1 MLLAQRPGTRGLD
14 AKEICEMLKETAPEA
29 QFLWNNQQLVHV
41 FVSEQREP
49 WATLVTKRVANVEL
63 ALNGPQGRFALG
75 RVTELA
81 AEREFQP
88 GAERD
93 TVRLRFV
100 THDDLDRGDLRQFLG
115 EHLASLGKRPRQIA
129 GASS

>member
-1 MLLAQRPGTRGLD
+1 V
-14 AKEICEMLKETAPEA
+14 
-29 QFLWNNQQLVHV
+29 VHV

-81 AEREFQP
+81 AERELQP
-88 GAERD
+88 GAERE
-93 TVRLRFV
+93 TVRLRCV
-100 THDDLDRGDLRQFLG
+100 THDDLDRGDVRQFLG

-129 GASS
+129 GASP